1 MKSNLFIFCIL
12 IILFKTGN
20 VLSNENIF
28 NVDNIEINK
37 GNSLNKEKIANNAFK
52 KGYIKLINRLL
63 LEKDFK
69 QLSKT
74 NLNQIKKLISHYQI
88 TGIDKQTN
96 KIKVNIFFDKEKVH
110 NYFYVKNILYSDIV
124 NTDVVFFPLLVM
136 NNEYFIYS
144 KNYFVENWN
153 LGSLENLIQY
163 ILPLESIENIQK
175 IEKHK
180 DKLMSMDLSD
190 FFQEYS
196 MKKNLIFATVEI
208 KNDKAKIF
216 LKTKIEGKKIN
227 KTLEVDNENFS
238 QEMFNDKVILEIKK
252 LIEDLIK
259 SQNLIDVRTPS
270 FLNVK
275 MNLKKNNSLVEFDSR
290 LRKIDLIDN
299 FYVQQL
305 NKDYVL
311 LKIRYLGKIDK
322 IINKLKDQNIN
333 LKMTEG
339 QWQMNII

>member
-1 MKSNLFIFCIL
+1 MQRILLREDLKKVELSNL
-12 IILFKTGN
+12 
-20 VLSNENIF
+20 S
-28 NVDNIEINK
+28 
-37 GNSLNKEKIANNAFK
+37 
-52 KGYIKLINRLL
+52 
-63 LEKDFK
+63 
-69 QLSKT
+69 
-74 NLNQIKKLISHYQI
+74 QIKKLISHYQIINFDQNKKLITHYQI

-208 KNDKAKIF
+208 KNNKAKIF

-275 MNLKKNNSLVEFDSR
+275 MNLKKNNSLVEFDNR